1 MINPI
6 AFGSM
11 ALGVVMLLFGLFLLA
26 KRRKAAGIAIS
37 LLGLGVAAVPFLV
50 SFFIAKLDVMS
61 TLEKKDPSQH
71 PYAIPNSSITSLLRN
86 FQRIAS
92 ILI

>member
-11 ALGVVMLLFGLFLLA
+11 ALGVVFLLFGLFLLA
-26 KRRKAAGIAIS
+26 KRRKAAGIAIL

-50 SFFIAKLDVMS
+50 SFFIAK
-61 TLEKKDPSQH
+61 
-71 PYAIPNSSITSLLRN
+71 
-86 FQRIAS
+86 
-92 ILI
+92 